1 MVRALREKEK
11 LSAVGGYRND
21 MRHIVMSLNNSCVDF
36 IKQEFQ
42 FNDNRLDL
50 LRFVWLMRQALD
62 HDPQDHFVC
71 YELVKLFEEIDI
83 DASQTIEW
91 N

>member
-1 MVRALREKEK
+1 VTFGSVVRLLRKKEK
-11 LSAVGGYRND
+11 LCAVGGYRYD

-42 FNDNRLDL
+42 FNDHRLDL

-62 HDPQDHFVC
+62 QDPRDHFVC
-71 YELVKLFEEIDI
+71 Y
-83 DASQTIEW
+83 
-91 N
+91 

>member
-1 MVRALREKEK
+1 
-11 LSAVGGYRND
+11 

-36 IKQEFQ
+36 IKQEFH

-62 HDPQDHFVC
+62 HDPNDHFIC

-83 DASQTIEW
+83 DGSDTIEW
-91 N
+91 AEFL